1 MPARSPRASRK
12 ALPRQMPTSST
23 VWWRSTS
30 RSPCASMV
38 RSIRPCLD
46 HASSM
51 WSKKG
56 IPVTTLEAP
65 VPSRPRWSATCVSL
79 VFRSIRP
86 WRPPLLMAAVMAS
99 PPCDAH
105 RCRCPVAV
113 EPLDSGEGG
122 QVRARL
128 AEPRQRVLDHAQTL
142 HEVFRA
148 EGGGETGGAAGG
160 EHVVGPGHVVA
171 YHLGRVAA
179 EEHRA
184 RVAHAREQHLG
195 LGHLELEMLR
205 SEKVDDLH
213 RLLQAP
219 GEDERPV
226 RAKSGARDLAPRKP
240 GELLLH
246 GGRHR
251 VDEGV

>member
-38 RSIRPCLD
+38 RSIKPCFD

-56 IPVTTLEAP
+56 MPVTTLEAP
-65 VPSRPRWSATCVSL
+65 VPSRPSGARSAFPWSFAPL
-79 VFRSIRP
+79 VPGVLRRSWLP
-86 WRPPLLMAAVMAS
+86 SWPLPL
-99 PPCDAH
+99 CDPH
-105 RCRCPVAV
+105 RRRCPVAV
-113 EPLDSGEGG
+113 EPLDSGEGS

-128 AEPRQRVLDHAQTL
+128 AEPRRRVLDHAQTL

-148 EGGGETGGAAGG
+148 EGGGETRGAAGG
-160 EHVVGPGHVVA
+160 KHVVGPGHVVA
-171 YHLGRVAA
+171 YHLGRVAT

-195 LGHLELEMLR
+195 LGHLELEMLG
-205 SEKVDDLH
+205 SQEIDDFH

-219 GEDERPV
+219 GEDQRPV
-226 RAKSGARDLAPRKP
+226 RAKSGARDLAPR
-240 GELLLH
+240 
-246 GGRHR
+246 
-251 VDEGV
+251 